1 MIIRLSSIICCALLL
16 SACGG
21 KAKIEPQVGAE
32 TARKTGSWHCSG
44 AKKDQPWRCVE
55 AEGPPP
61 KVRFEPPK
69 EPVKKAEDSGLEPR
83 DSNVHDSMAEVT
95 VLEPDPEPQDELAPQ
110 RASAVT
116 VMDWREQPDEAY
128 VVQLISARQQ
138 TTIDAYRERY
148 RGISDQLVE
157 VIEPDTGM
165 WVQFLGFFTT
175 REDAKSAAAA
185 LAPDAESPWIRQL
198 GALKSYLDVE

>member
-1 MIIRLSSIICCALLL
+1 
-16 SACGG
+16 
-21 KAKIEPQVGAE
+21 
-32 TARKTGSWHCSG
+32 
-44 AKKDQPWRCVE
+44 
-55 AEGPPP
+55 
-61 KVRFEPPK
+61 
-69 EPVKKAEDSGLEPR
+69 
-83 DSNVHDSMAEVT
+83 
-95 VLEPDPEPQDELAPQ
+95 
-110 RASAVT
+110 
-116 VMDWREQPDEAY
+116 MDWREQPDEAY